1 MWAMTLEFD
10 AAIRLKR
17 CFIVYAVIR
26 NMTVSDIVLVLLMTG
41 KVLQLIMVPDPNS
54 VVASP
59 PNKPISMI
67 GPTAS
72 PSPNVTE

>member
-1 MWAMTLEFD
+1 M
-10 AAIRLKR
+10 
-17 CFIVYAVIR
+17 IVR
-26 NMTVSDIVLVLLMTG
+26 DIVLVLLMTG

-59 PNKPISMI
+59 PNNPISMI

-72 PSPNVTE
+72 PSPNVIE